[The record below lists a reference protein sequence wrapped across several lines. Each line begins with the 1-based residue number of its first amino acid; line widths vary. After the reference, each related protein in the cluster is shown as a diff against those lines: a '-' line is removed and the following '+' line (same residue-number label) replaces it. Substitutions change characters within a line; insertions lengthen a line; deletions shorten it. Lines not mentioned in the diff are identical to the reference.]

1 MAQPISTVRM
11 ELSVCELVFSEA
23 HNPSRS
29 IPGIVCVFVPWCG
42 KLGRGQLYF
51 NQLAIE
57 CCHLRYLPL
66 LSVLLVYFYIIF
78 VSKGSSGLDLRVRAL
93 AKQLYRAMFINCLH
107 MVSCWKSVAVK
118 KLKRSCS
125 VKHTMVTQ
133 TRNEHVTE

>member
-42 KLGRGQLYF
+42 KLRRGQLYF

-66 LSVLLVYFYIIF
+66 LSVVHVYFYIIF
-78 VSKGSSGLDLRVRAL
+78 VSKGFSGLDLRVKAL
-93 AKQLYRAMFINCLH
+93 AKQLYRATFINCLY
-107 MVSCWKSVAVK
+107 MVSCWKSVTVK
-118 KLKRSCS
+118 KLKIDLAVS
-125 VKHTMVTQ
+125 
-133 TRNEHVTE
+133 NIPW